1 MSGASESTLQELLQ
15 TNRAMAASLAKLAG
29 QSGGGG
35 GSGGGGT
42 GPSSALG
49 KSFGALGGAVGS
61 AAGLLGKTLGGA
73 LGIASAGLGALADV
87 GGVLL
92 NNQLR
97 LSEGYIEGTN
107 RLSDL
112 NKGLEDLPF
121 GLGLIAK
128 AMNYQLKMME
138 KNVETYQNISASGA
152 RFGGSLDEVRRSA
165 QTTYLSMDNFA
176 KMMQENSS
184 QLLNYGATADEG
196 GRALVKFNSGLVK
209 SEVGKNLLGMG
220 YTIEQVNGMLGQ
232 YSATMGGVTAAQLKD
247 QKGMEA
253 SVKAFAT
260 ELTLSAELEGKSRED
275 MEKQMKERQQ
285 NAVRENMLAGMN
297 EKEKQAYLQAENR
310 ANAIGG
316 KGARDALLAAQ
327 LGLPPMTKEAQIF
340 AATNAKASA
349 EVTGMTDTLK
359 DSSLSEEQRQE
370 KLDQAYGRG
379 AKAAADVA
387 KEMGISGKAIAMGT
401 GPMASQMQANLRL
414 ETQARNQNL
423 NSEKDYVDRLKK
435 TRAEITTAQDSEV
448 GEKARAMAEA
458 QHAGGLMERL
468 SKMLEP
474 LFPVIKWLS
483 DGFNSLMISIS
494 NFGMKLIDNVIKPV
508 FTGLFGGL
516 KLETFVKPFKDFWDG
531 LFGGTGE
538 IDFKGITGGIIKF
551 FKPFVD
557 LFVNVLGQFD
567 FRALGQQIGTLLG
580 NWWTT
585 MKGFFSPLLEK
596 LSGVFGQIAKETGPV
611 VSDIMEIFKSLFDI
625 MGKII
630 DFVRTNVMPA
640 IQPVLDG
647 IINAIYPLWK
657 VFGNIIGVIKNL
669 LKGDF
674 SQAGKLI
681 DEAIGNLWTAFKELL
696 KGIWEGI
703 KNLASMGWDALKSA
717 VGLGSDKKP
726 ETAPGAPSDLGK
738 TSDALKINASNLP
751 PMTEEAKKYA
761 AEQEKKNASPV
772 VANNTANVPV
782 VQPKSSD
789 PLEILRAEIQT
800 LNNINGEILK
810 AMRDTRDYS
819 KSTANTLASN
829 GNLFRRA

>member
-97 LSEGYIEGTN
+97 LSEGYIEGKN

-435 TRAEITTAQDSEV
+435 TRAEITTAQNSEV

>member
-1 MSGASESTLQELLQ
+1 MSGASEATLQELLA
-15 TNRAMAASLAKLAG
+15 TNKAMAASMAKLAG
-29 QSGGGG
+29 QGSGGGG
-35 GSGGGGT
+35 GGGAGAGS
-42 GPSSALG
+42 PSALG

-97 LSEGYIEGTN
+97 LSEGYIEGKN

-112 NKGLEDLPF
+112 NKGLEELPF

-138 KNVETYQNISASGA
+138 KNVETYQTLSDSGA
-152 RFGGSLDEVRRSA
+152 RFGGSLAEVRRAA
-165 QTTYLSMDNFA
+165 QTTYLSMDAFA
-176 KMMQENSS
+176 QMMKDNSS

-209 SEVGKNLLGMG
+209 SEAGKNLLGMG

-232 YSATMGGVTAAQLKD
+232 YAATMGGVTAAQLKD

-260 ELTLSAELEGKSRED
+260 ELTLSAELEGKSREQ
-275 MEKQMKERQQ
+275 MEKDMKERQQ
-285 NAVRENMLAGMN
+285 NAVRENLLAGMN

-316 KGARDALLAAQ
+316 KGARDALLAAT

-349 EVTGMTDTLK
+349 EVVGMTDTLK
-359 DSSLSEEQRQE
+359 DSTLSEEQRQE

-387 KEMGISGKAIAMGT
+387 KDMGVTGKALAMGT
-401 GPMASQMQANLRL
+401 GPYASQMQANLRL

-435 TRAEITTAQDSEV
+435 TRAEITTAQNSEV

-458 QHAGGLMERL
+458 QHAGGLMEKL

-483 DGFNSLMISIS
+483 DGFNKLMDSVI
-494 NFGMKLIDNVIKPV
+494 NFGGKLIDNVIKPV

-531 LFGGTGE
+531 LFGGVGE
-538 IDFKGITGGIIKF
+538 IDFKAITNGIVRF

-567 FRALGQQIGTLLG
+567 FKAIGQQIGILLG
-580 NWWTT
+580 NYWNTI
-585 MKGFFSPLLEK
+585 KNFFSPLLEK
-596 LSGVFGQIAKETGPV
+596 LSGVFGQIASETGPV
-611 VSDIMEIFKSLFDI
+611 VGDIMEIFKSLFDI

-630 DFVRTNVMPA
+630 DFVRTNVLPA
-640 IQPVLDG
+640 IQPILDG

-696 KGIWEGI
+696 KGIWQGI
-703 KNLASMGWDALKSA
+703 KNLASMGWEALKSA
-717 VGLGSDKKP
+717 VGLGSDKAP
-726 ETAPGAPSDLGK
+726 ETAPTPSSPTTPVSSTAPNGS
-738 TSDALKINASNLP
+738 SLP
-751 PMTEEAKKYA
+751 PMTPESKKYAEEEAKK
-761 AEQEKKNASPV
+761 NAPAV

-810 AMRDTRDYS
+810 AIRDTRDYS

-829 GNLFRRA
+829 GNLFRRG